1 METPASNAQTINVK
15 TGGGSTVILAT
26 AQDKSTAS
34 IHQRGVEVDQ
44 ILPLLDKLLTATKQE
59 PIAPT
64 ALRREVRD
72 LQTEIEENNAVPSD
86 LVTRLTNSIPATI
99 TLSDNTT
106 TILNNIR
113 QLWQHAFGGGV

>member
-1 METPASNAQTINVK
+1 MKTPASNAQTFSVQ
-15 TGGGSTVILAT
+15 TGGGSTVIVTT

-86 LVTRLTNSIPATI
+86 LVTRLTNAIPAT
-99 TLSDNTT
+99 LASSDNIT

-113 QLWQHAFGGGV
+113 QLFGIGL